1 MENSV
6 LFNIQNKYSKLRKSE
21 KIAADYILNYK
32 KDYENLSIS
41 KMSEKSNISQP
52 TIIRFAR
59 ALGYKGF
66 KELKYAL
73 IQSQSANNK
82 RQLNPMGGLQLT
94 GNEKVEDIPAKVTVT
109 ITSLLE
115 NALKSISVTDYCKLI
130 DILKNAKSITIF
142 AIENSAATAIDLNVK
157 LSYLG
162 LNCTYNTDPYLQKVN
177 AANLKKGDVAIG
189 ISYSGCSS
197 ITVENLKT
205 AKKSEATTIALTN
218 FNKSH
223 INKYADITIYSSS
236 VQYFY
241 GNTIFSRTTQLAII
255 DMIYIGLLTSDY
267 NKYTKKLDK
276 NKELILNL
284 DNNLGQ
290 QSEKM

>member
-6 LFNIQNKYSKLRKSE
+6 LFNIQNKYSKLSKSE

-236 VQYFY
+236 AQYFY

-290 QSEKM
+290 QLEKM